1 MMKRDKR
8 PYLYLLPALLLA
20 ALFVY
25 YPFIRSIISSFFSVS
40 INGKLLSFAG
50 LTNYEKLFSESAF
63 YESLGNTLLF
73 MVIFVPLNLCLII
86 TAVLLTA
93 EKKRGIAISEL
104 LYMLPMAIGM
114 SSAALIFKIMF
125 NPTAGA
131 INRIFNTNIQWT
143 NEALPAM
150 FSVAFLGVFLDFGID
165 YILLLSAMRNL
176 DKSAVEAAQID
187 GAGRSRIFLSIK
199 LPLMMP
205 TLFFILFTSI
215 KDAFL
220 ICAPIMV
227 MTEGGPYR
235 STQTI
240 VYYYYLEAFK
250 NQNYAY
256 SATISTIVFILSGL
270 FILIAGRFEKRRINY
285 R

>member
-1 MMKRDKR
+1 MIKRAKR

-20 ALFVY
+20 LLFVY
-25 YPFIRSIISSFFSVS
+25 YPFIRSIISSFFTVS

-50 LTNYEKLFSESAF
+50 LTNYIKLFGESAF
-63 YESLGNTLLF
+63 YESLMNTLLF
-73 MVIFVPLNLCLII
+73 MAIFVPLNTCLIV

-93 EKKRGIAISEL
+93 EKKKGTALSEL

-114 SSAALIFKIMF
+114 SSAALVFKMMF
-125 NPTAGA
+125 NPTTGA
-131 INRIFNTNIQWT
+131 INRIFNTDIQWT

-150 FSVAFLGVFLDFGID
+150 VSVAFLGVFLDFGLD

-187 GAGRSRIFLSIK
+187 GAGKVRILLSIK
-199 LPLMMP
+199 LPLIMP

-250 NQNYAY
+250 NQNYAF

-270 FILIAGRFEKRRINY
+270 FILIAGSFEKRRINY

>member
-1 MMKRDKR
+1 MIKRAKR

-20 ALFVY
+20 LLFVY
-25 YPFIRSIISSFFSVS
+25 YPFIRSIISSFFTVS

-50 LTNYEKLFSESAF
+50 LTNYERLFSESAF
-63 YESLGNTLLF
+63 YESLMNTLLF
-73 MVIFVPLNLCLII
+73 MVIFVPLNTCLII

-93 EKKRGIAISEL
+93 EKKKGTALSEL

-114 SSAALIFKIMF
+114 SSAALIFKMMF
-125 NPTAGA
+125 NPTTGA
-131 INRIFNTNIQWT
+131 INRIFNTDIQWT

-150 FSVAFLGVFLDFGID
+150 VSVAFLGVFLDFGLD

-187 GAGRSRIFLSIK
+187 GAGKVRIFLSIK
-199 LPLMMP
+199 LPLIMP

-250 NQNYAY
+250 NQNYAF

-270 FILIAGRFEKRRINY
+270 FILIAGSFEKRRINY

>member
-50 LTNYEKLFSESAF
+50 LANYEKLFSESAF

-131 INRIFNTNIQWT
+131 INRIFNTDIQWT

-187 GAGRSRIFLSIK
+187 GAGKARIFLSIK